1 MKGKKFIHATTNDLV
16 YPLNYFKKFGKK
28 SWRRKKKLFF
38 KFLGEKKILKIK
50 RRMKEGKY

>member
-28 SWRRKKKLFF
+28 S
-38 KFLGEKKILKIK
+38 
-50 RRMKEGKY
+50 